1 MTVRESHSS
10 PATSPRF
17 YTKEVHTMSFEKVKE
32 YFETLGMGDRC
43 MDLEES
49 SATVALAAQALGT
62 EEARIAKTM
71 SFLLDDKPLIIVV
84 AGDARVDNHKFK
96 MSFHKKAKMIPGADC
111 EKYIG
116 HRPGGVCPFCL
127 PEGVPV
133 YLDVSLKR
141 FDIVYPAA
149 GTDHSAVKLSLPE
162 LERASASQ
170 GWVDVCKNWES
181 EPV

>member
-1 MTVRESHSS
+1 
-10 PATSPRF
+10 
-17 YTKEVHTMSFEKVKE
+17 MSFEKVKA
-32 YFETLGMGDRC
+32 YFDTFGMGDLC
-43 MDLEES
+43 IDLKES

-71 SFLLDDKPLIIVV
+71 SFLLDDQPLIVVV
-84 AGDARVDNHKFK
+84 AGDARVDNHKYK
-96 MSFHKKAKMIPGADC
+96 ETFHKKAKMIPGAEC

-127 PEGVPV
+127 PPHVPV

-149 GTDHSAVKLSLPE
+149 GTDHSAVKLTIDE
-162 LERASASQ
+162 LEKYSNSK
-170 GWVDVCKNWES
+170 GWVDVCKQWRTE
-181 EPV
+181 E

>member
-1 MTVRESHSS
+1 
-10 PATSPRF
+10 
-17 YTKEVHTMSFEKVKE
+17 
-32 YFETLGMGDRC
+32 MGDRC

-62 EEARIAKTM
+62 EEVRIAKTM

-116 HRPGGVCPFCL
+116 HRPGGVCPLLPAGGRACL
-127 PEGVPV
+127 SGCVLETLR
-133 YLDVSLKR
+133 YR
-141 FDIVYPAA
+141 
-149 GTDHSAVKLSLPE
+149 LSGS
-162 LERASASQ
+162 RH
-170 GWVDVCKNWES
+170 
-181 EPV
+181 

>member
-1 MTVRESHSS
+1 
-10 PATSPRF
+10 
-17 YTKEVHTMSFEKVKE
+17 
-32 YFETLGMGDRC
+32 MGDRC
-43 MDLEES
+43 IDLKES

-71 SFLLDDKPLIIVV
+71 SFLLDDQPLIVVV
-84 AGDARVDNHKFK
+84 AGDARVDNHKYK
-96 MSFHKKAKMIPGADC
+96 ETFHKKAKMIPGVEC

-127 PEGVPV
+127 PPHVPV

-149 GTDHSAVKLSLPE
+149 GTDHSAVKLTIDE
-162 LERASASQ
+162 LEKYSNSK
-170 GWVDVCKNWES
+170 GWVDVCKQWRTE
-181 EPV
+181 E

>member
-1 MTVRESHSS
+1 
-10 PATSPRF
+10 
-17 YTKEVHTMSFEKVKE
+17 MSFEKVKA
-32 YFETLGMGDRC
+32 YFDTFGMGDRC
-43 MDLEES
+43 IDLKES

-71 SFLLDDKPLIIVV
+71 SFLLDDQPLIVVV
-84 AGDARVDNHKFK
+84 AGDARVDNHKYK
-96 MSFHKKAKMIPGADC
+96 ETFHKKAKMIPGVEC

-127 PEGVPV
+127 PPHVPV

-149 GTDHSAVKLSLPE
+149 GTDHSAVKLTIDE
-162 LERASASQ
+162 LEKYSNSK
-170 GWVDVCKNWES
+170 GWVDVCKQWRTE
-181 EPV
+181 E